1 MALTQGHQVICCD
14 RNRRGGLKNIWLMDS
29 ETFLTGAPVVANN
42 IYTSFPG
49 ITAYK
54 FGFDRYTAGFNAN
67 ATRENGSTVVS
78 VELSFYVPKVT
89 AAVNARLDELASTCG
104 LFACVE
110 TYADDCADP
119 AVTYKFIL
127 GYDEI
132 FKEDAYLDFASG
144 EESTGVALQD
154 ANGTQVTLSGDAA
167 MYPLGY
173 SGAIT
178 ASDPADPTAAY
189 TLA

>member
-29 ETFLTGAPVVANN
+29 ETFLTAVPSATNN
-42 IYTSFPG
+42 IYTTFPG
-49 ITAYK
+49 TTAYK

-78 VELSFYVPKVT
+78 VELTFYVPKVT

-173 SGAIT
+173 SGTIT
-178 ASDPADPTAAY
+178 DPASGVVTDAY
-189 TLA
+189 TFA

>member
-49 ITAYK
+49 STAYK

-173 SGAIT
+173 SGTIT
-178 ASDPADPTAAY
+178 DPASGVVTDAY